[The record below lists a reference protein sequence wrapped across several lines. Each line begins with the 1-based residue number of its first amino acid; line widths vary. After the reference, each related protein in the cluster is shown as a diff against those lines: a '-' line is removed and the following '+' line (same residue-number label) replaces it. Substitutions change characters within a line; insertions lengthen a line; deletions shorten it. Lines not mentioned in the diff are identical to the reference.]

1 MLQQQ
6 QETNT
11 GSEGKAPGRKGRHL
25 HGELQA
31 LQEGQ
36 PAVPRLT
43 APCTFPRSPTSQN
56 TRGSQE
62 TLERKPVSTKSET
75 QLERDSSE
83 SPVQP
88 LPQTVVPLTMAGD
101 VKWDSAPQ
109 TTHSPRSS
117 GTRPGQDSHSP
128 WTVPGTP
135 SPVGFACRP
144 VWTACPLVNTSFVCC
159 SDGRSSIQRMK
170 HFISDLLSRSAH
182 HRNRNPCLEG
192 KQDRA
197 KGPDKQ
203 VVF

>member
-1 MLQQQ
+1 M
-6 QETNT
+6 
-11 GSEGKAPGRKGRHL
+11 
-25 HGELQA
+25 
-31 LQEGQ
+31 
-36 PAVPRLT
+36 
-43 APCTFPRSPTSQN
+43 
-56 TRGSQE
+56 
-62 TLERKPVSTKSET
+62 KPVSTKSET

-128 WTVPGTP
+128 WTVPEHHP
-135 SPVGFACRP
+135 RLALPVALSGLPA
-144 VWTACPLVNTSFVCC
+144 PLVNTSFVCC

-192 KQDRA
+192 KQDHA

>member
-25 HGELQA
+25 HGELRA

-62 TLERKPVSTKSET
+62 TLEMKPVSTKSET

-144 VWTACPLVNTSFVCC
+144 VWTACPFGKHILRVLFGWQVIYPAHEAFHQRPAFSLRTSQKPK
-159 SDGRSSIQRMK
+159 SLPRGETG
-170 HFISDLLSRSAH
+170 SRQGS
-182 HRNRNPCLEG
+182 G
-192 KQDRA
+192 
-197 KGPDKQ
+197 
-203 VVF
+203 